1 MKLAILGGAGA
12 SGSVLG
18 ALLAKAGVDV
28 TLVDV
33 AQAAV
38 AAIQRDGLR
47 VDWKAGGSEAVPV
60 AATTRAGAVGVVDA
74 LVVLVKCY
82 DTQAAVVE
90 AAPMIGPDT
99 AVLTLQNGW
108 GNADVIGRIVGPE
121 RVLAGI
127 TYDSA
132 TLLAPGHVR
141 QTGVGRS
148 FLGELDG
155 TLSPRALQLEHVFR
169 SAGMDAVAS
178 GRIVAEIWAKL
189 ALNCCTLSTAA
200 ILRFYTHQLTQHDG
214 VRDLMAALLQE
225 AIAVA
230 RGQGVALSYDER
242 WAAIDALAGRA
253 VGGKPS
259 MLQDVENRRPTEI
272 DVVNGAVVEA
282 GRRLG
287 IATPYNQAMVWLVK
301 SLEATFEFDA

>member
-28 TLVDV
+28 TLVDI

-38 AAIQRDGLR
+38 DAIRRDGLR
-47 VDWKAGGSEAVPV
+47 VEWKAGGSEAVPV
-60 AATTRAGAVGVVDA
+60 AATTQPGEVGVVDA

-82 DTQAAVVE
+82 DTEAAV
-90 AAPMIGPDT
+90 AAAGPLIGRET

-108 GNADVIGRIVGPE
+108 GNAEVIGRLVGPE
-121 RVLAGI
+121 RVLAGV

-141 QTGVGRS
+141 QTGAGKNV
-148 FLGELDG
+148 FGELDG
-155 TLSPRALQLEHVFR
+155 TLSPRALQLERALR

-178 GRIVAEIWAKL
+178 DRIVDEVWSKL

-200 ILRFYTHQLTQHDG
+200 ILRFFTHQLTQHDG
-214 VRDLMAALLQE
+214 VRDLMSALLQE
-225 AIAVA
+225 VIAVA
-230 RGQGVALSYDER
+230 RGQGIELDYDER
-242 WAAIDALAGRA
+242 WAAITALAGRA

-259 MLQDVENRRPTEI
+259 MLQDVESRRRTEI
-272 DVVNGAVVEA
+272 DVVNGAVVAA

-301 SLEATFEFDA
+301 SLEETF